1 MGKPGRAGPETVR
14 IRTNLRPAPDI
25 VPLAILTQWPRSRD
39 PSSGFISS
47 VNAGLDSVACGAL
60 SSGAEGIMKRREF
73 IQGLK
78 TGSAAAALVSLGGA
92 AGCRKEAKGTVAAGP
107 AAADRA
113 PGVAAQPAPP
123 GVRDPRIEVD
133 LDAIGRNLER
143 VRSRTKVPV
152 MGVVKANAY
161 GHGLVEVARYLESAG
176 VAALMTGKL
185 DEAVRL
191 REAGVRCPIANFG
204 PFGPP
209 DADEIVRRGIRQSV
223 STADDLAAL
232 DAAAAKAGS
241 KAAIDIHVDTG
252 LNRAGV
258 PSAEAQALI
267 ERAASLRGLRIEGI
281 STALTED
288 PEFDREQLRV
298 FVDVCAAAKSRGI
311 DCGPRHAA
319 SSGALFGEDDFFLD
333 MVRPGIALYGYYP
346 NARTA
351 KENSLGLEPALRLK
365 AFVTFVRDV
374 KPGESLSY
382 LRAIRIDRPGRV
394 ATVGIGYSDGY
405 PHVLGGKGVVLIGG
419 RAFPVLPAVTSNHV
433 MIDLGGDR
441 TVRVG
446 DEVVLIENRRGS
458 DAAADALAQ
467 ASGGSDYKFLI
478 GLNPRLPRTFVRA
491 AA

>member
-1 MGKPGRAGPETVR
+1 ME
-14 IRTNLRPAPDI
+14 
-25 VPLAILTQWPRSRD
+25 
-39 PSSGFISS
+39 
-47 VNAGLDSVACGAL
+47 
-60 SSGAEGIMKRREF
+60 RREF
-73 IQGLK
+73 IDDLK
-78 TGSAAAALVSLGGA
+78 RGGAAAALMSLGGA
-92 AGCRKEAKGTVAAGP
+92 SLCGRPPKEVTASGKTSAET
-107 AAADRA
+107 
-113 PGVAAQPAPP
+113 PGEAAPP

-133 LDAIGRNLER
+133 LGAIGRNLDR
-143 VRSRTKVPV
+143 VRNRAKVPV

-185 DEAVRL
+185 DEASRL
-191 REAGVRCPIANFG
+191 RSAGIRCPIANFG

-209 DADEIVRRGIRQSV
+209 DAEEILRRGIRQSV

-232 DAAAAKAGS
+232 DSAAAKAGS
-241 KAAIDIHVDTG
+241 IAGIDIHVDTG

-258 PSAEAQALI
+258 PAREALPLI
-267 ERAASLRGLRIEGI
+267 ERAALLPRIRIEGI

-288 PEFDREQLRV
+288 PEFDREQLRI
-298 FVDVCAAAKSRGI
+298 FTGVCAAAKARGI

-319 SSGALFGEDDFFLD
+319 SSGALFGEDDLFLD

-346 NARTA
+346 NARTRR
-351 KENSLGLEPALRLK
+351 EDSLGLEPALRLK
-365 AFVTFVRDV
+365 ASVTFVRDV

-382 LRAIRIDRPGRV
+382 LRAIRIDRATRV

-405 PHVLGGKGVVLIGG
+405 PYVLGGKGIVLIGG

-433 MIDLGGDR
+433 MIDLGDDR

-446 DEVVLIENRRGS
+446 DEVVLVDGRRGS
-458 DAAADALAQ
+458 EAAADALAA

-478 GLNPRLPRTFVRA
+478 GLNPRLPRTFLRGA
-491 AA
+491 A